1 MATIIRKENA
11 HELQA
16 GRAVRRESFSFAD
29 MEGRASEYL
38 ETVRQE
44 AGKIV
49 QEAHRDAERIR
60 KQAEVAGRKA
70 AESAIERIL
79 DEKVAKR
86 METLLPALEQ
96 VVVQLND
103 AKGEL
108 LRQWERSAMQ
118 VITAISA
125 RVIRRELGREPLI
138 ALDLVADALRLA
150 TGTTDVML
158 HVNPADYEHMGSQ
171 IERLAKTLCGLAPS
185 QIVADP
191 AISAGGCRI
200 ETKFGAIDQ
209 QIEAQLRLIEQDLE

>member
-11 HELQA
+11 HEIQA
-16 GRAVRRESFSFAD
+16 GRAVRRESFSFAN
-29 MEGRASEYL
+29 MEGQASDYL
-38 ETVRQE
+38 GTVRQE

-60 KQAEVAGRKA
+60 KQAEAAGRKA

-108 LRQWERSAMQ
+108 LRQWERSATR
-118 VITAISA
+118 VITAIA
-125 RVIRRELGREPLI
+125 ERVIRRELTREPTI
-138 ALDLVADALRLA
+138 ALEIVAEALRLA
-150 TGTTDVML
+150 TGTSNVTL
-158 HVNPADYEHMGSQ
+158 HVNPADYEYMGSQ

-185 QIVADP
+185 QIVADH

-209 QIEAQLRLIEQDLE
+209 QVESQLRRIEQDLE